1 MVLGEKHGTNYL
13 PCTMRMKNIKEY
25 TAIIVKVI
33 KLSYLSSK
41 KYTIILW
48 GINIMIGIAF
58 PISTFIWSIFID
70 KATIGILSN
79 EWKIAALWLGGYSIF
94 WFIQNI
100 LNVINEYIENILSA
114 KLNIYTTDKIMKC
127 IADLPM
133 EYFDKSENYDK
144 IQKVNTES
152 NMRSMSIIKTLIN
165 LIQGILTMLGTVI
178 ILLQVNWIILIIL
191 FFLCIPTLVLSLNL
205 SFEKYNIYN
214 ARVKDMRFISF
225 LKNMMSEYENI
236 KELRVNL
243 SSEFFINY
251 IDKKY
256 REFLKVDRKIQSK
269 YSFKMIG
276 MDCIEQ
282 IIICSM
288 RIYLLINV
296 VIRNMSIGQLSLH
309 INSIDNFRNSIITI
323 LNTMASIYEDGLYVN
338 NLFEFLEIKNNIMRE
353 NQKYIQEI
361 SKVEFRHVWFKYP
374 NTEKYILEDINFVIE
389 KGKSY
394 SFVGLNGS
402 GKTTIIKL
410 ILNLYNPTR
419 GEILVNDINLSNIDM
434 EEYLSKIGVVFQ
446 DFMKYPLTISENI
459 SIASVRQMNNKNK
472 IEKAAKLSGAD
483 QFINKLPKKYD
494 TSLFREWE
502 DGVQLSIGQWQKIA
516 ISRAFLEDFPVIIL
530 DEPTAS
536 LDAYAEFELYKKFK
550 DIVKNKTSILI
561 AHRFSTI
568 KLADLIYVIKNGK
581 IIESGSH
588 NELMKL
594 NGEYAYLYRIQ
605 SDAYVS
611 K

>member
-1 MVLGEKHGTNYL
+1 
-13 PCTMRMKNIKEY
+13 MRMKNIKEY

-236 KELRVNL
+236 KELSVNL

-251 IDKKY
+251 IEKKY

>member
-1 MVLGEKHGTNYL
+1 
-13 PCTMRMKNIKEY
+13 MRMKNIKEY

-434 EEYLSKIGVVFQ
+434 EKYLSKIGVVFQ

>member
-1 MVLGEKHGTNYL
+1 
-13 PCTMRMKNIKEY
+13 MKNIKEY

-434 EEYLSKIGVVFQ
+434 EKYLSKIGVVFQ

>member
-1 MVLGEKHGTNYL
+1 M
-13 PCTMRMKNIKEY
+13 
-25 TAIIVKVI
+25 
-33 KLSYLSSK
+33 
-41 KYTIILW
+41 
-48 GINIMIGIAF
+48 
-58 PISTFIWSIFID
+58 
-70 KATIGILSN
+70 
-79 EWKIAALWLGGYSIF
+79 
-94 WFIQNI
+94 
-100 LNVINEYIENILSA
+100 
-114 KLNIYTTDKIMKC
+114 
-127 IADLPM
+127 
-133 EYFDKSENYDK
+133 
-144 IQKVNTES
+144 
-152 NMRSMSIIKTLIN
+152 
-165 LIQGILTMLGTVI
+165 
-178 ILLQVNWIILIIL
+178 
-191 FFLCIPTLVLSLNL
+191 
-205 SFEKYNIYN
+205 
-214 ARVKDMRFISF
+214 
-225 LKNMMSEYENI
+225 
-236 KELRVNL
+236 
-243 SSEFFINY
+243 
-251 IDKKY
+251 
-256 REFLKVDRKIQSK
+256 
-269 YSFKMIG
+269 
-276 MDCIEQ
+276 
-282 IIICSM
+282 
-288 RIYLLINV
+288 
-296 VIRNMSIGQLSLH
+296 
-309 INSIDNFRNSIITI
+309 
-323 LNTMASIYEDGLYVN
+323 
-338 NLFEFLEIKNNIMRE
+338 
-353 NQKYIQEI
+353 
-361 SKVEFRHVWFKYP
+361 
-374 NTEKYILEDINFVIE
+374 
-389 KGKSY
+389 
-394 SFVGLNGS
+394 
-402 GKTTIIKL
+402 

>member
-1 MVLGEKHGTNYL
+1 
-13 PCTMRMKNIKEY
+13 MRMKNIKEY

-338 NLFEFLEIKNNIMRE
+338 NLFELLEIKNNIMRE

>member
-1 MVLGEKHGTNYL
+1 
-13 PCTMRMKNIKEY
+13 
-25 TAIIVKVI
+25 
-33 KLSYLSSK
+33 
-41 KYTIILW
+41 
-48 GINIMIGIAF
+48 
-58 PISTFIWSIFID
+58 
-70 KATIGILSN
+70 
-79 EWKIAALWLGGYSIF
+79 
-94 WFIQNI
+94 
-100 LNVINEYIENILSA
+100 
-114 KLNIYTTDKIMKC
+114 
-127 IADLPM
+127 
-133 EYFDKSENYDK
+133 
-144 IQKVNTES
+144 
-152 NMRSMSIIKTLIN
+152 
-165 LIQGILTMLGTVI
+165 MLGTVI

-309 INSIDNFRNSIITI
+309 INSIDNFRSSIITI

-353 NQKYIQEI
+353 NQKHIQEI

-459 SIASVRQMNNKNK
+459 SIASVRQMKNKNK

-536 LDAYAEFELYKKFK
+536 LDAYAEFELYKKFN

>member
-1 MVLGEKHGTNYL
+1 
-13 PCTMRMKNIKEY
+13 MRMKNIKEY

-79 EWKIAALWLGGYSIF
+79 EWKIATLWLGGYSIF

>member
-1 MVLGEKHGTNYL
+1 
-13 PCTMRMKNIKEY
+13 MRMKNIKEY

-70 KATIGILSN
+70 KATIGILRN

>member
-1 MVLGEKHGTNYL
+1 
-13 PCTMRMKNIKEY
+13 MRMKNIKEY

-79 EWKIAALWLGGYSIF
+79 EWKIAALWLGRYSIF

>member
-1 MVLGEKHGTNYL
+1 M
-13 PCTMRMKNIKEY
+13 
-25 TAIIVKVI
+25 
-33 KLSYLSSK
+33 
-41 KYTIILW
+41 
-48 GINIMIGIAF
+48 
-58 PISTFIWSIFID
+58 
-70 KATIGILSN
+70 
-79 EWKIAALWLGGYSIF
+79 
-94 WFIQNI
+94 
-100 LNVINEYIENILSA
+100 SA

-269 YSFKMIG
+269 YSFKMIV

>member
-1 MVLGEKHGTNYL
+1 
-13 PCTMRMKNIKEY
+13 MRMKNIKEY

-133 EYFDKSENYDK
+133 EYFDTSENYDK

>member
-1 MVLGEKHGTNYL
+1 MGV
-13 PCTMRMKNIKEY
+13 MKR
-25 TAIIVKVI
+25 AILSVWRKKTKTLLFLITVIVI
-33 KLSYLSSK
+33 SCFEF
-41 KYTIILW
+41 
-48 GINIMIGIAF
+48 GINSTKNAQIA
-58 PISTFIWSIFID
+58 
-70 KATIGILSN
+70 
-79 EWKIAALWLGGYSIF
+79 
-94 WFIQNI
+94 IQNSVQAAAQRSFRIEVNLTDYRQRLMDIPVTRLPNGATLSKMPNNQFGSVLMEDIQSIAQVEGIQFYNITTAPFAVNPYNFKRIEDIESDQYEDQQAVTLIGNLKMNQDREI
-100 LNVINEYIENILSA
+100 LNGTLKLKEGRWGDENDSNVCVISDEIAKMNE
-114 KLNIYTTDKIMKC
+114 LNIGDELQFNDYKDR
-127 IADLPM
+127 
-133 EYFDKSENYDK
+133 EN
-144 IQKVNTES
+144 
-152 NMRSMSIIKTLIN
+152 
-165 LIQGILTMLGTVI
+165 
-178 ILLQVNWIILIIL
+178 
-191 FFLCIPTLVLSLNL
+191 
-205 SFEKYNIYN
+205 
-214 ARVKDMRFISF
+214 
-225 LKNMMSEYENI
+225 
-236 KELRVNL
+236 
-243 SSEFFINY
+243 SS
-251 IDKKY
+251 
-256 REFLKVDRKIQSK
+256 V
-269 YSFKMIG
+269 
-276 MDCIEQ
+276 
-282 IIICSM
+282 CSM

>member
-1 MVLGEKHGTNYL
+1 
-13 PCTMRMKNIKEY
+13 MRMKNIKEY

-361 SKVEFRHVWFKYP
+361 SKLEFRHVWFKYP

-483 QFINKLPKKYD
+483 QLINKLPKKYD

>member
-1 MVLGEKHGTNYL
+1 
-13 PCTMRMKNIKEY
+13 MRMKNIKEY

-58 PISTFIWSIFID
+58 PISTLIWSIFID

>member
-1 MVLGEKHGTNYL
+1 M
-13 PCTMRMKNIKEY
+13 
-25 TAIIVKVI
+25 
-33 KLSYLSSK
+33 
-41 KYTIILW
+41 
-48 GINIMIGIAF
+48 
-58 PISTFIWSIFID
+58 
-70 KATIGILSN
+70 
-79 EWKIAALWLGGYSIF
+79 
-94 WFIQNI
+94 
-100 LNVINEYIENILSA
+100 
-114 KLNIYTTDKIMKC
+114 
-127 IADLPM
+127 
-133 EYFDKSENYDK
+133 
-144 IQKVNTES
+144 
-152 NMRSMSIIKTLIN
+152 
-165 LIQGILTMLGTVI
+165 
-178 ILLQVNWIILIIL
+178 
-191 FFLCIPTLVLSLNL
+191 
-205 SFEKYNIYN
+205 
-214 ARVKDMRFISF
+214 
-225 LKNMMSEYENI
+225 
-236 KELRVNL
+236 
-243 SSEFFINY
+243 
-251 IDKKY
+251 
-256 REFLKVDRKIQSK
+256 
-269 YSFKMIG
+269 
-276 MDCIEQ
+276 
-282 IIICSM
+282 
-288 RIYLLINV
+288 
-296 VIRNMSIGQLSLH
+296 H

>member
-1 MVLGEKHGTNYL
+1 
-13 PCTMRMKNIKEY
+13 MRMKNIKEY

-144 IQKVNTES
+144 IQKVNIES

>member
-1 MVLGEKHGTNYL
+1 
-13 PCTMRMKNIKEY
+13 MRMKNIKEY

-79 EWKIAALWLGGYSIF
+79 EWKIAALWLGGDSIF

>member
-1 MVLGEKHGTNYL
+1 
-13 PCTMRMKNIKEY
+13 MRMKNIKEY

-338 NLFEFLEIKNNIMRE
+338 NLFEFLYIKNNIMRE